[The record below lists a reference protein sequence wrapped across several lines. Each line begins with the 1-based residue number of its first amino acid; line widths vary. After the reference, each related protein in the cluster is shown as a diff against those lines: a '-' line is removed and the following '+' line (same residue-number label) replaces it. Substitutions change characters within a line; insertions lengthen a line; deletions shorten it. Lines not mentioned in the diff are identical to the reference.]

1 MRVSDGHNRSIVP
14 LRDFIQ
20 QAHQTRVG
28 DQRANLRFWDVH
40 EVKVIVRTF
49 ASLRSE

>member
-28 DQRANLRFWDVH
+28 DQVFDFRFGYYHIAD
-40 EVKVIVRTF
+40 
-49 ASLRSE
+49 L